1 MCGRKVGGTVEL
13 REWFT
18 LKSPNKDKGPHTP
31 PPMKHRL
38 TAALPKVDLE
48 LLFTDLLSLQAVI
61 EEPVAAA
68 LAT

>member
-1 MCGRKVGGTVEL
+1 MGGTVEL

-38 TAALPKVDLE
+38 TAALRNVDLE
-48 LLFTDLLSLQAVI
+48 LRFTDLLSLQAVT
-61 EEPVAAA
+61 EESAGAVVHMKIC
-68 LAT
+68 